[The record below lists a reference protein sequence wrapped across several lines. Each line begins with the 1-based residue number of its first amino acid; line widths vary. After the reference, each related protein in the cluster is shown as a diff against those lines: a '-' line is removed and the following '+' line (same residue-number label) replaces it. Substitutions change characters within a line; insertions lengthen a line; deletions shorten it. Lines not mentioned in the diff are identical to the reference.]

1 MGSLSRAGVVA
12 RVVLT
17 LVGVAFPGR
26 APANGPFGLFS
37 PCRGNCGVAIY
48 GGNYVQDS
56 MGEVLVT
63 KPETPLSW
71 NYNDDHIVAV
81 AISRRIATFW
91 GHVDLEPE
99 LGIGQRFGEQD
110 ETEFWG
116 AFFFRYHGF
125 PWDKTVVTTVAIST
139 GLNYATGVSEV
150 ELGRAHSGE
159 GSQWMHFF
167 SPEITIALPKAPN
180 YELLLR
186 FHHRSGVFGIVS
198 DAWGGAQYG
207 TIGLRVRF

>member
-1 MGSLSRAGVVA
+1 
-12 RVVLT
+12 
-17 LVGVAFPGR
+17 
-26 APANGPFGLFS
+26 
-37 PCRGNCGVAIY
+37 
-48 GGNYVQDS
+48 

-63 KPETPLSW
+63 KPATPLSW

-81 AISRRIATFW
+81 AISRQIATFW

-125 PWDKTVVTTVAIST
+125 PWDKTVLTTVAIST

-159 GSQWMHFF
+159 GGQSMHFF
-167 SPEITIALPKAPN
+167 PQRSPSRCRRRRTMSFFSAFTIAREYSASSARP
-180 YELLLR
+180 
-186 FHHRSGVFGIVS
+186 
-198 DAWGGAQYG
+198 WGGAQYG